1 MELPSATL
9 KEDRLCCSPAQS
21 YTKLSPTVRQS
32 LSSHIYTQK
41 YVYTHFLSIFHRLVF
56 PGDTG
61 GSTSVV
67 DQYRSF
73 AEGCS
78 ALLLHGSDTPQTG
91 PRPTPDAGSVGGAP
105 IGTAGDISGDG
116 CVADANGCTDAMVMV
131 SAGPPYQVWHT
142 PVELLLNLVLQHV
155 GSALLLAFVSRR
167 SRLAPT
173 LVANVSAQSY
183 FTARQWKAAPLIVEL
198 RCFKL

>member
-1 MELPSATL
+1 MTL
-9 KEDRLCCSPAQS
+9 
-21 YTKLSPTVRQS
+21 
-32 LSSHIYTQK
+32 
-41 YVYTHFLSIFHRLVF
+41 IFVVCVIVF
-56 PGDTG
+56 GLMSDSQG
-61 GSTSVV
+61 
-67 DQYRSF
+67 
-73 AEGCS
+73 
-78 ALLLHGSDTPQTG
+78 GSDTPQTG
-91 PRPTPDAGSVGGAP
+91 PRPTPDAGPVDALQTGPMPTPDAGSVGGAP
-105 IGTAGDISGDG
+105 IGTGDISGDG